1 MSYRLESNYKRL
13 GDYIKRISNRNKSG
27 EVSNLQGIN
36 INKHFM
42 PSVANIIGTNL
53 KRYKIVEPN
62 QFACNRMHVGRDYRL
77 PIAVSKFDN
86 SIIVSPAYDV
96 FKIKDE
102 NELNIDYLMMWV
114 SRAEFDRNCWFY
126 TDTDIRGKLGWDSFC
141 DMRLPIPSIEK
152 QNEIV
157 KEYNTIVNRIALNET
172 LNQKLEETAQALYK
186 HWFVDFEFPNED
198 GEPYKSSGGEMVYC
212 EEVDGEVPEGFKII
226 PIKEFCH
233 EMRNGATPNRG
244 VLEYW
249 NKPDIPW
256 LKTGEVSNNIVI
268 KSEEYISKKGF
279 KNSSTKVLPID
290 TVLMAMYGATAGQI
304 AYLKF
309 ETTTNQACCG
319 MICKSIKEASYLYYY
334 FLVNQKEIA
343 NMATGGAQ
351 PNLSK
356 NLIEDLLIILPTEK
370 IMCLHPLDTIIE
382 ERTKITKENELL
394 RQLQEFILGRM
405 THIETALEG
414 LSFKD

>member
-13 GDYIKRISNRNKSG
+13 GGYIKRINNRNKLG
-27 EVSNLQGIN
+27 VVSNLQGIN

-42 PSVANIIGTNL
+42 PSVANVIGTDL
-53 KRYKIVEPN
+53 TRYKIVEPN

-102 NELNIDYLMMWV
+102 NKLNVDYLMMWV

-126 TDTDIRGKLGWDSFC
+126 TDTDIRGKLGWDSLC

-157 KEYNTIVNRIALNET
+157 KEYNTIVNRIELNET

-212 EEVDGEVPEGFKII
+212 EEVDGEVPINWETGCLGDLIQLQRGFDLPVQDRVEGEHPIYASTGITQYHSKYKVKAPGIVTGRSGSLGEVFYITEDFW
-226 PIKEFCH
+226 PLNTTLWIKEFK
-233 EMRNGATPNRG
+233 NATPIFAYFVLKGINIHDYNSGSAVPSLNRNYIHMHE
-244 VLEYW
+244 LI
-249 NKPDIPW
+249 IPSIS
-256 LKTGEVSNNIVI
+256 TIINFENIC
-268 KSEEYISKKGF
+268 
-279 KNSSTKVLPID
+279 KVL
-290 TVLMAMYGATAGQI
+290 
-304 AYLKF
+304 F
-309 ETTTNQACCG
+309 ETKRDNTIKN
-319 MICKSIKEASYLYYY
+319 KSNVELQSL
-334 FLVNQKEIA
+334 L
-343 NMATGGAQ
+343 
-351 PNLSK
+351 LSK
-356 NLIEDLLIILPTEK
+356 
-370 IMCLHPLDTIIE
+370 M
-382 ERTKITKENELL
+382 TKAE
-394 RQLQEFILGRM
+394 
-405 THIETALEG
+405 
-414 LSFKD
+414 

>member
-13 GDYIKRISNRNKSG
+13 GGYIKRINNRNKLG
-27 EVSNLQGIN
+27 VVSNLQGIN

-42 PSVANIIGTNL
+42 PSVANVIGTDL
-53 KRYKIVEPN
+53 TRYKIVEPN

-102 NELNIDYLMMWV
+102 NKLNVDYLMMWV

-157 KEYNTIVNRIALNET
+157 KEYNTIVNRIELNET

-198 GEPYKSSGGEMVYC
+198 GEPYKSSGGKMVYC
-212 EEVDGEVPEGFKII
+212 EEVDGEIPKNWELVQLSKLVQTQYGYTASASNKEVGPKFLRITDIAQNHIKWMDVPYCEISEKDFQKYQVDSG
-226 PIKEFCH
+226 
-233 EMRNGATPNRG
+233 
-244 VLEYW
+244 
-249 NKPDIPW
+249 DI
-256 LKTGEVSNNIVI
+256 LIART
-268 KSEEYISKKGF
+268 
-279 KNSSTKVLPID
+279 
-290 TVLMAMYGATAGQI
+290 GATAGYGKRI
-304 AYLKF
+304 HKNF
-309 ETTTNQACCG
+309 P
-319 MICKSIKEASYLYYY
+319 KSVFASYLVRVLPNEKSLSL
-334 FLVNQKEIA
+334 FLGLIIDSEPYRDFITSNA
-343 NMATGGAQ
+343 GGSAQ
-351 PNLSK
+351 PQANAILLTSYEVLDPEKSVIHNFNLK
-356 NLIEDLLIILPTEK
+356 VEPVVDLIEYNNLENSRLLILKDLLLAKMTK
-370 IMCLHPLDTIIE
+370 LKIE
-382 ERTKITKENELL
+382 E
-394 RQLQEFILGRM
+394 
-405 THIETALEG
+405 
-414 LSFKD
+414 LSLN

>member
-13 GDYIKRISNRNKSG
+13 GDYIKRISNRNISG

-36 INKHFM
+36 INKYFM
-42 PSVANIIGTNL
+42 PSVANVIGTNL

-102 NELNIDYLMMWV
+102 NKLNVDYLMMWV

-157 KEYNTIVNRIALNET
+157 REYNTIVNRIELNET

-186 HWFVDFEFPNED
+186 HWFVDFDTDETV
-198 GEPYKSSGGEMVYC
+198 SL
-212 EEVDGEVPEGFKII
+212 
-226 PIKEFCH
+226 KEYI
-233 EMRNGATPNRG
+233 ETNPK
-244 VLEYW
+244 LS
-249 NKPDIPW
+249 
-256 LKTGEVSNNIVI
+256 LKRGEVSTYIEMANLSETSMTISGQIKREYKGGSRFQNNDTLIARITPCLENGKTAFINTLDDDEVAAGSTEFIVMRAKKNISVFWVYCLAKDELFRKYAISSMIGSSGRQRVQEKYLGEFKLPKINKNLMVRFDRIAKLLFNKI
-268 KSEEYISKKGF
+268 KTGSLENQKLIELQSLLLAKM
-279 KNSSTKVLPID
+279 TKV
-290 TVLMAMYGATAGQI
+290 
-304 AYLKF
+304 
-309 ETTTNQACCG
+309 E
-319 MICKSIKEASYLYYY
+319 
-334 FLVNQKEIA
+334 
-343 NMATGGAQ
+343 
-351 PNLSK
+351 
-356 NLIEDLLIILPTEK
+356 
-370 IMCLHPLDTIIE
+370 
-382 ERTKITKENELL
+382 
-394 RQLQEFILGRM
+394 
-405 THIETALEG
+405 
-414 LSFKD
+414 